1 MSIAFLEGAEYA
13 AATSEEQKQ
22 ITKIGERATCATCNK
37 AIVYGSA
44 GWLHQRRCET
54 PHAPVPA
61 TSGGIIED
69 PLTKA
74 LERVVELEALVET
87 QGNRIQTLLAEN
99 AKLVEKVR
107 K

>member
-1 MSIAFLEGAEYA
+1 M
-13 AATSEEQKQ
+13 QKQ

-44 GWLHQRRCET
+44 GWLHQRRCDT
-54 PHAPVPA
+54 PHTPVPV

-87 QGNRIQTLLAEN
+87 QGNRIQVLLAANRE
-99 AKLVEKVR
+99 LTEKV
-107 K
+107 KK